1 MQQRIEVPVGRE
13 VRVARWPSEIPL
25 RVVVMI
31 VSVLLWI
38 LIVVGTF
45 GLGLV
50 YVVLIAL
57 FLFFVQVGFVAYLR
71 GSAIQLGP
79 DQFPDLY
86 RRVAQLSGR
95 AGLKHVPETYILQA
109 DGALNAFATKLFR
122 GQMVVLYADLL
133 AACGDDE
140 AARDMIIGHEIGHLR
155 SGHLNWFLL
164 TAPGRLIPFLGSA
177 YSRACEYT
185 CDRWGAALCG
195 SAEGA
200 RHGLTVLAA
209 GGVHA
214 RQVNVN
220 AYMRQQQ
227 NLDTGWMT
235 IARWLSTYPPL
246 SARVAAIAPD
256 PAAAKY
262 TSSRGPLRAWG
273 IILAIVLVPVA
284 AVASIPLVKP
294 LVERSFGV
302 IASDLEGLV
311 APDTGS
317 GEVTTYASAA
327 DMPPPVDVPEISD
340 SDNAALASQCHAGT
354 MQACDDLYYATPA
367 GSAEEEYGNTCAGR
381 FPGNNLECIDYL
393 NQ

>member
-1 MQQRIEVPVGRE
+1 MQQRIEVPVGQE

-31 VSVLLWI
+31 VSVLLWV
-38 LIVVGTF
+38 LVVVGSF
-45 GLGLV
+45 GIMLL
-50 YVVLIAL
+50 YVGLIAL
-57 FLFFVQVGFVAYLR
+57 FLFFVQVGFVAHLR

-79 DQFPDLY
+79 DQFPELY
-86 RRVAQLSGR
+86 ARVVQLSGR
-95 AGLKHVPETYILQA
+95 AGLKRVPETYILQA
-109 DGALNAFATKLFR
+109 DGALNALATKLFR

-155 SGHLNWFLL
+155 SGHLEWFLL

-209 GGVHA
+209 GGAHA
-214 RQVNVN
+214 RQVNLN

-256 PAAAKY
+256 ATAAY
-262 TSSRGPLRAWG
+262 TSSRGALRAWG
-273 IILAIVLVPVA
+273 IILAILLVPVA

-294 LVERSFGV
+294 VIERSFGF
-302 IASDLEGLV
+302 IASDVEGLV
-311 APDTGS
+311 APGAGS
-317 GEVTTYASAA
+317 PSYASVE
-327 DMPPPVDVPEISD
+327 DMPEPQAVPAIDDAD
-340 SDNAALASQCHAGT
+340 SAELAGQCHAGT
-354 MQACDDLYYATPA
+354 MQACDDLYYASPA
-367 GSAEEEYGNTCAGR
+367 GSAEEEYGNSCAGR
-381 FPGNNLECIDYL
+381 FPGNSLECIDYL
-393 NQ
+393 DQ